1 LQNPLRSILLFF
13 LILVLSVPL
22 GMTDESPRIL
32 AAEATRQGVGQN
44 IAFVERLIN
53 ESVAAKQ
60 IIEGDNEEAKA
71 LREKSIVH
79 LKAAVAAQQQGDT
92 EAVAEALSSAKQAI
106 FAAMRLVGGKV
117 VKDKKRENFNKKLQS
132 LKSLLEAHQ
141 RVREEKLAG
150 EGAGKKIAQAAV
162 EVEEHVKAKMAE
174 AQEQFGR
181 GELDAAMSSVN
192 SAYLS
197 VKLSITQ
204 MHNGDRLVRSLHFET
219 REDEYRYELDR
230 NDTHKMLINTV
241 LKEKYADPRLGK
253 LMDIPLQK
261 ATALRGQAEKR
272 AGEGDFDAAIK
283 LLEESTQQVI
293 RAIRMGGIYIPG

>member
-1 LQNPLRSILLFF
+1 
-13 LILVLSVPL
+13 
-22 GMTDESPRIL
+22 MTQEPPRIL

-44 IAFVERLIN
+44 IDFVERLIN
-53 ESVAAKQ
+53 ESAAAKQ

-71 LREKSIVH
+71 LREKSIAH
-79 LKAAVAAQQQGDT
+79 LKQAVAAQQQGDV
-92 EAVAEALSSAKQAI
+92 EAVAKSLSGAKQAI

-117 VKDKKRENFNKKLQS
+117 VKDNKRENYNKKLQS
-132 LKSLLEAHQ
+132 LTSLLEAHQ
-141 RVREEKLAG
+141 HVREEKLAE
-150 EGAGKKIAQAAV
+150 EGVGKKIAQAAA
-162 EVEEHVKAKMAE
+162 EVEGHVKDKMAE
-174 AQEQFGR
+174 AQAQFGR
-181 GELDAAMSSVN
+181 GELDAAMNSLN

-197 VKLSITQ
+197 IKLSITQ
-204 MHNGDRLVRSLHFET
+204 MHNGDRLVRSLHFDT

-230 NDTHKMLINTV
+230 NDTHNMLIHTV

-261 ATALRGQAEKR
+261 AGELRAQAEKQ

-293 RAIRMGGIYIPG
+293 RAIRMAGIYIPG

>member
-1 LQNPLRSILLFF
+1 
-13 LILVLSVPL
+13 
-22 GMTDESPRIL
+22 MTQESPRIL
-32 AAEATRQGVGQN
+32 AAEATKQGVGQN
-44 IAFVERLIN
+44 IGFVERLIN
-53 ESVAAKQ
+53 ESAAAKQ

-79 LKAAVAAQQQGDT
+79 LKAAVAAQQQGNAK
-92 EAVAEALSSAKQAI
+92 AVAESLSSAKQAI

-141 RVREEKLAG
+141 HVREEKLAE
-150 EGAGKKIAQAAV
+150 EGAGKKIAQAAAQV
-162 EVEEHVKAKMAE
+162 EGHVKDKMAE
-174 AQEQFGR
+174 AQAEFGR
-181 GELDAAMSSVN
+181 GELDAAMNSLN

-197 VKLSITQ
+197 IKLSITQ

-230 NDTHKMLINTV
+230 NDTHKMLIHTV
-241 LKEKYADPRLGK
+241 LKEKYEDPRLGK
-253 LMDIPLQK
+253 LMDVPLQK
-261 ATALRGQAEKR
+261 ARELRGQAEKQ
-272 AGEGDFDAAIK
+272 AGEGDFETAIK

-293 RAIRMGGIYIPG
+293 RAIRMAGIYIPG

>member
-1 LQNPLRSILLFF
+1 
-13 LILVLSVPL
+13 
-22 GMTDESPRIL
+22 MTQESPRIL
-32 AAEATRQGVGQN
+32 AAEATKQGVGQN
-44 IAFVERLIN
+44 IGFVERLIN
-53 ESVAAKQ
+53 ESAAAKQ

-79 LKAAVAAQQQGDT
+79 LKAAFAAQQQGDV
-92 EAVAEALSSAKQAI
+92 EAVAESLSNAKQAI

-117 VKDKKRENFNKKLQS
+117 VKDKKRENYNKKLQS

-141 RVREEKLAG
+141 HVREEKLAVG
-150 EGAGKKIAQAAV
+150 GAGKKIAQAAE
-162 EVEEHVKAKMAE
+162 EVEGHVKDKMAE
-174 AQEQFGR
+174 AQAEFDR
-181 GELDAAMSSVN
+181 GELDAAMSSLN

-230 NDTHKMLINTV
+230 NDTHKMLIHTV
-241 LKEKYADPRLGK
+241 LKEKYEDPRLGK

-261 ATALRGQAEKR
+261 AGELRGQAEKQ

-293 RAIRMGGIYIPG
+293 RAIRMAGIYIPG